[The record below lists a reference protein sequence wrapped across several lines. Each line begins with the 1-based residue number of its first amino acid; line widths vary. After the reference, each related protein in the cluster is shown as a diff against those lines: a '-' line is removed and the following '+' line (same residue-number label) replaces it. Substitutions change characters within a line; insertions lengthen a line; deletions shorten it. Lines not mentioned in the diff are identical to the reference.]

1 MASTRRSSEI
11 TLSEVQ
17 SLLPC
22 YKILLD
28 NILMRDVEKKRETG
42 GLLNEVLDL
51 DRQRYSELPLCVQE
65 RKRDRGEAWLEKR
78 ELESLMQ
85 WKL

>member
-1 MASTRRSSEI
+1 MAYTRRSIEI

-22 YKILLD
+22 YKTLLD
-28 NILMRDVEKKRETG
+28 HILMRDVQKKRKTG

-51 DRQRYSELPLCVQE
+51 DRQRYLELPSCVQE
-65 RKRDRGEAWLEKR
+65 RKRDSGEAWLEKR